1 MEAPLV
7 RVILRED
14 FMTLWP
20 TAVCGRARSAF
31 ERGAHGEGTV
41 IKSTSLLGTQMIAE
55 RWRRIVEAYES
66 VVSHPPASR
75 SKILDEACAGDDEL
89 RREVE
94 SMLRA
99 REEAGNFLS
108 PEHLQ
113 LQIRELSEPDVAL
126 GRTFGRYHIQSIIGA
141 GGMGEVY
148 LARDIELDRQVALK
162 VLPAQFTGDKE
173 RVARFKREARAASA
187 LNHPNIVTI
196 YDIGETR
203 ETHYI
208 AAEFVEGIT
217 LRDRLALGPME
228 LEETFDIAIQCARAL
243 DAAHQVGIVHRD
255 IKPENIMV
263 RRDGVVKLVDFG
275 LARSREAGPELLN
288 TTKTGEVFGT
298 PRYMSPEQARGQK
311 LDARTDIFSLGA
323 VLYEMVTGRPAF
335 PGTTTAEVFAAL
347 LGSTSGPPEDH
358 VLMVPDALNAILTRA
373 LEKDREA
380 RYQTIRELEPD
391 LQDFNQHRTAGRSP
405 ILSRKRVPARTGWA
419 RNRGLRGAAL
429 ATVPALV
436 VGLGLLWVLWPKAH
450 ESPPDTRARESA
462 PDARAFSIVP
472 VTSPSGLTN
481 YGSFSPDGR
490 EIAFSRIG
498 GKPQRNIYIE
508 KIGASEPVQL
518 TFGREDDRGPVWSP
532 DGRYIAFC
540 RLIADQ
546 TPVGRFAVY
555 VMSAAGGGERRIT
568 EGGEGV
574 SWAPDGKTLAVA
586 GPPDASGIFRVSLE
600 TGERTQLTRSGPYLD
615 NFPVFSPDGQWIA
628 FARSLTRW
636 TREVFIVPSDGGTPR
651 QLTFDGHIT
660 HGEAWTADSKEIV
673 FSSGR
678 DKLGSSGGMS
688 LWRIPIA
695 GGVPRRLSVSLQ
707 GGFYPAISRQ
717 GNQLLFTESFQ
728 NTNIYAS
735 DGAGF
740 AGRFAPGRFGA
751 SRGLI
756 LSPRRD
762 DSSSISPT
770 DGRIAFVSM
779 RTGNEEIWVCDRD
792 CERPTQ
798 LTAFEG
804 PPVGTPRWS
813 PEGRSIA
820 FDSVAAG
827 NADIY
832 VINGDGGA
840 PRRLTTGPFSNFM
853 PSWSPDGKRIY
864 FKSDRSGSYQIWWVP
879 SAGGAATQIT
889 HGGASEA
896 FASPDGKMV
905 YFTKPNGSSLW
916 TVPVDGGTER
926 PVPEL
931 EPFDKI
937 FRSWGVV
944 REGIYFISKVQGKRQ
959 TVRFFSFVTRRV
971 TPLLTLEGELIWN
984 YPNVALS
991 PDGRSLLTA
1000 RFDSSR

>member
-1 MEAPLV
+1 
-7 RVILRED
+7 
-14 FMTLWP
+14 
-20 TAVCGRARSAF
+20 
-31 ERGAHGEGTV
+31 
-41 IKSTSLLGTQMIAE
+41 MIAE
-55 RWRRIVEAYES
+55 RWQRIVGIYES
-66 VVSHPPASR
+66 VISHPPASR

-108 PEHLQ
+108 PDHLQ
-113 LQIRELSEPDVAL
+113 LHIRELSEPDVAP
-126 GRTFGRYHIQSIIGA
+126 GRTFGRYYIQSIIGA

-148 LARDIELDRQVALK
+148 LARDTELDRHVALK
-162 VLPAQFTGDKE
+162 VLPAQFTRDKE
-173 RVARFKREARAASA
+173 RVARFRREARAASA
-187 LNHPNIVTI
+187 LSHPNIVTI
-196 YDIGETR
+196 YDIGETG
-203 ETHYI
+203 ETRYI

-217 LRDRLALGPME
+217 LRDRLALGPMN
-228 LEETFDIAIQCARAL
+228 LEDAIAIAIQCARAL
-243 DAAHQVGIVHRD
+243 AAAHQAGITHRD

-263 RRDGVVKLVDFG
+263 RHDGVVKLVDFG
-275 LARSREAGPELLN
+275 LAGSREVGPEFLN

-298 PRYMSPEQARGQK
+298 PRYMSPEQAHGQK

-335 PGTTTAEVFAAL
+335 PGATAAEVFAAL
-347 LGSTSGPPEDH
+347 LGSDPGLAQDS
-358 VLMVPDALNAILTRA
+358 VLMVPDALKAILSRA

-380 RYQTIRELEPD
+380 RYQTIGELEQN
-391 LQDFNQHRTAGRSP
+391 LQDFNQHHTAHGFP
-405 ILSRKRVPARTGWA
+405 IVSRRRVPSRTGWM
-419 RNRGLRGAAL
+419 RNRRVRGAAL
-429 ATVPALV
+429 VTVLALV
-436 VGLGLLWVLWPKAH
+436 VGLGLLWVLWPKAR
-450 ESPPDTRARESA
+450 ERPPDTRARESVL
-462 PDARAFSIVP
+462 DARPLRVIP
-472 VTSPSGLTN
+472 VTSLSGLTD

-490 EIAFSRIG
+490 EIAFGRIG

-508 KIGASEPVQL
+508 KIGASDPVQL
-518 TFGREDDRGPVWSP
+518 TFGQEDDREPAFSP

-546 TPVGRFAVY
+546 TPFGRFAVY

-574 SWAPDGKTLAVA
+574 SWSPDGRNLAVA
-586 GPPDASGIFRVSLE
+586 GPPEAGGIFQVSLE
-600 TGERTQLTRSGPYLD
+600 TGERTQLTRSGSYLD

-628 FARSLTRW
+628 FARSLTPW
-636 TREVFIVPSDGGTPR
+636 AREIFIVPSGGGTPR
-651 QLTFDGHIT
+651 QLTFDGHFT
-660 HGEAWTADSKEIV
+660 HGETWTADSKEIV
-673 FSSGR
+673 FSSSR
-678 DKLGSSGGMS
+678 DQGGES
-688 LWRIPIA
+688 LWRIPIT
-695 GGVPRRLSVSLQ
+695 GGVPRRLSVTLQ

-728 NTNIYAS
+728 NTNIYTS

-751 SRGLI
+751 PKGLI

-762 DSSSISPT
+762 DSPSISPT

-779 RTGNEEIWVCDRD
+779 RTGNEEIWVCDLN
-792 CERPTQ
+792 CGRPRQ

-804 PPVGTPRWS
+804 PPAGTPRWS
-813 PEGRSIA
+813 PDGRSIA

-832 VINGDGGA
+832 VINADGGA
-840 PRRLTTGPFSNFM
+840 PRRLTTGPVSSFM

-864 FKSDRSGSYQIWWVP
+864 FMSDRSGSNQIWWVP
-879 SAGGAATQIT
+879 AGGGAPTQIT
-889 HGGASEA
+889 HGGALEA
-896 FASPDGKMV
+896 FASPDGKLL
-905 YFTKPNGSSLW
+905 YFTKRTWSSPW
-916 TVPVDGGTER
+916 TVPVDGGIER

-931 EPFDKI
+931 ERFDKI

-944 REGIYFISKVQGKRQ
+944 REGIYFMSKVQGKRQ
-959 TVRFFSFVTRRV
+959 TVRFFSFVTGQV

-984 YPNVALS
+984 YPNLALS
-991 PDGRSLLTA
+991 PDGRRLLTA
-1000 RFDSSR
+1000 RFDQEVSDLMLIENFR

>member
-1 MEAPLV
+1 
-7 RVILRED
+7 
-14 FMTLWP
+14 MT
-20 TAVCGRARSAF
+20 
-31 ERGAHGEGTV
+31 
-41 IKSTSLLGTQMIAE
+41 AE
-55 RWRRIVEAYES
+55 RWQRIVALYEG
-66 VVSHPPASR
+66 VISHPPASR

-108 PEHLQ
+108 PDHLK
-113 LQIRELSEPDVAL
+113 LHIRELSEPDVAP
-126 GRTFGRYHIQSIIGA
+126 GRTFGRYYIQSIIGA

-148 LARDIELDRQVALK
+148 LARDTELDRQVALK
-162 VLPAQFTGDKE
+162 VLPAQFTRDEE
-173 RVARFKREARAASA
+173 RVARFRREARAASA
-187 LNHPNIVTI
+187 LSHPNIVTI
-196 YDIGETR
+196 YDIGETG
-203 ETHYI
+203 ETRYI
-208 AAEFVEGIT
+208 AAEFVEGMT
-217 LRDRLALGPME
+217 LRDRLALGPTK
-228 LEETFDIAIQCARAL
+228 LEEALGIAIQCARAL
-243 DAAHQVGIVHRD
+243 DAAHQAGIVHRD

-275 LARSREAGPELLN
+275 LARSREAGPEFLN
-288 TTKTGEVFGT
+288 ATKTGEVFGT
-298 PRYMSPEQARGQK
+298 PRYMSPEQAHGQK

-323 VLYEMVTGRPAF
+323 VLYEMVMGRPAF
-335 PGTTTAEVFAAL
+335 PGTTAAEVFAAL
-347 LGSTSGPPEDH
+347 LGSAPGPAEGS
-358 VLMVPDALNAILTRA
+358 VLMVPDAVNAILSRA

-380 RYQTIRELEPD
+380 RYQTIRELEQD
-391 LQDFNQHRTAGRSP
+391 LQDFNQHRTAGGSP
-405 ILSRKRVPARTGWA
+405 IVSRKRVPARIGWM
-419 RNRGLRGAAL
+419 RTRGVRPAELAA
-429 ATVPALV
+429 VPALV
-436 VGLGLLWVLWPKAH
+436 VCLGLLWVLWPKAR
-450 ESPPDTRARESA
+450 ESPPGARARESP

-472 VTSPSGLTN
+472 VTSLSGLTD

-518 TFGREDDRGPVWSP
+518 TFGREDDREPVWSP

-546 TPVGRFAVY
+546 TPFARFAVY
-555 VMSAAGGGERRIT
+555 VMSAARGGERRIT
-568 EGGEGV
+568 EGSEGV
-574 SWAPDGKTLAVA
+574 SWSPDGRDLAVA
-586 GPPDASGIFRVSLE
+586 GPPDARGIFRVSLQ

-628 FARSLTRW
+628 FARTLTGFA
-636 TREVFIVPSDGGTPR
+636 REIFIVPSGGGTPR
-651 QLTFDGHIT
+651 QLTFDGHFT

-678 DKLGSSGGMS
+678 DKGGSSGVES
-688 LWRIPIA
+688 LWRIPIT
-695 GGVPRRLSVSLQ
+695 GGVPRRLSVTLQ

-751 SRGLI
+751 PRGLI

-762 DSSSISPT
+762 DSASISPS

-779 RTGNEEIWVCDRD
+779 RTGNEEVWVCDRN
-792 CERPTQ
+792 CERPRQ

-804 PPVGTPRWS
+804 PPVGTPQWS

-832 VINGDGGA
+832 VINADGGA

-864 FKSDRSGSYQIWWVP
+864 FKSDRSGSDQIWWVP
-879 SAGGAATQIT
+879 AGGGAATQIT
-889 HGGASEA
+889 QGGALEA

-905 YFTKPNGSSLW
+905 YFRKLDSLW

-931 EPFDKI
+931 ERFDKI

-944 REGIYFISKVQGKRQ
+944 REGIYFISKGQGKRQ
-959 TVRFFSFVTRRV
+959 TVRFFSFVTRQV

-991 PDGRSLLTA
+991 PDGRRLLTA
-1000 RFDSSR
+1000 RFDQEVSDLMLIENFH